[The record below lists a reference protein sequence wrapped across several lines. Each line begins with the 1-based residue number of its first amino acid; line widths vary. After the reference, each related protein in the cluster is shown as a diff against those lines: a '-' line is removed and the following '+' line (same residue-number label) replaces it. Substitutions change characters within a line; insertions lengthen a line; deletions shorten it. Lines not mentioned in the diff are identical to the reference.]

1 MPWLRSW
8 LALLTFSA
16 VAGAG
21 DWPQWLGPARDGS
34 SPETVAPWKEAP
46 RVAWRQAVG
55 EGHSSPVVAS
65 GRVFLHTRVK
75 DKDEEQVTAWD
86 AATGQQVW
94 QKTYP
99 RAAFK
104 SIFGTGPCATP
115 AVAGDKV
122 YTFGV
127 TGVLTCWE
135 AATGKQLWQV
145 DTLKKFEAPNLFF
158 GASCSPL
165 VDGDR
170 LFLNVGGKGASLV
183 AFNKDNGDVLWKNL
197 DDRASYAS
205 PVLLGEGA
213 GRELVFFT
221 QQGLVAVNPADGA
234 VFWKYP
240 LVDILSE
247 SSATPVVAGSTLFA
261 SSITAGGVGLR
272 LDAKD
277 GKPAAQE
284 VWKNPAL
291 TCYFSTPVAVGKDHL
306 FLVTGTKPPAVNV
319 QADLRC
325 VDAATGKE
333 RWRHPKVGKY
343 HASLLRTGDNKLLM
357 LEEGGDLVLLEANPQ
372 EYKELCRAKVCGPD
386 TWAHPALANG
396 RLYVRD
402 RQALI
407 CVPLGR

>member
-8 LALLTFSA
+8 LALLTCTA

-21 DWPQWLGPARDGS
+21 DWPQWLGPARNGS
-34 SPETVAPWKEAP
+34 SPETVTPWKEAP

-55 EGHSSPVVAS
+55 EGHSSPVVAG
-65 GRVFLHTRVK
+65 GRVFLHTKVSG
-75 DKDEEQVTAWD
+75 KDEEQVTAWD
-86 AATGQQVW
+86 AATGKQAW
-94 QKTYP
+94 QMIYP

-104 SIFGTGPCATP
+104 SVFGNGPRATP
-115 AVAGDKV
+115 AVAGNKV

-127 TGVLTCWE
+127 TGILTCWE
-135 AATGKQLWQV
+135 AATGKQVWQV
-145 DTLKKFEAPNLFF
+145 DTLKKFEASNLFF
-158 GASCSPL
+158 GTSCSPL
-165 VDGDR
+165 VDGER

-183 AFNKDNGDVLWKNL
+183 AFNKGNGETLWKNL

-205 PVLLGEGA
+205 PVLLGEGPT
-213 GRELVFFT
+213 RQLVFFT
-221 QQGLVAVNPADGA
+221 QQGQVALNPADGT

-247 SSATPVVAGSTLFA
+247 SSTTPVVAGSTLFA

-272 LDAKD
+272 LDSKD

-284 VWKNPAL
+284 AWKNPAL
-291 TCYFSTPVAVGKDHL
+291 TCYFSTPVAVGKEYL
-306 FLVTGTKPPAVNV
+306 FLVTGTKPPALSP

-325 VDAATGKE
+325 VEAATGKE
-333 RWRHPKVGKY
+333 LWRHPKVGKY

-357 LEEGGDLVLLEANPQ
+357 LEEGGELVLLEANPQ

-386 TWAHPALANG
+386 TWSHPALANG
-396 RLYVRD
+396 RLYIRD
-402 RQALI
+402 RRELI
-407 CVPLGR
+407 CLQMSP